1 MKKFTHLLMM
11 LCVFAGTAWAGPTDL
26 PQITTDLENP
36 IYYTIYNTRST
47 QPGGLMYYAGD
58 EVGMK
63 DGCTSPTLE
72 DKYKFYFTGS
82 HDALYVHNAATTKKL
97 ASVGNGD
104 KAKGSWTDE
113 GTVWAVGVSPKGGGL
128 AFGPQGGLNGNGCWN
143 ECNYNTGDGNPDFT
157 TWSANDAGSIFV
169 VELASEYTFP
179 ETDKFYTIECPLFE
193 SVQNV
198 KKGLYVTAEGA
209 LAWGTVD
216 LTNKNHYWV
225 PTVNVDNTVVLK
237 NLGTGKYLN
246 GTEMAD
252 AEVNATLNA
261 LSSTQFNIKV
271 NGTTVH
277 ANGHGNGANASGS
290 IVNYGGSANSA
301 SAWTFVEQEDP
312 DATISVTIKY
322 SFTYNGVEK
331 YTQETST
338 LVGQEYPAIT
348 TTFPFGVSAAAKP
361 EGTIPNEGIDEDGV
375 KTVEIALSVNLPFVP
390 ATDYASITKWYYI
403 DMRDDNPGNS
413 YWCYDTSIDY
423 IKSRDNLS
431 AVKGSEDAH
440 SWAFVGNPFDGFQIV
455 NKAAGPNMILSAP
468 SAPTGSKNENELA
481 RMVEASSATGN
492 KVWNLVAPTHNNARA
507 NSFYIQHP
515 TSPSYAFNRQ
525 SYGNGN
531 TVCYWNSRDTGSAV
545 WVVDDALLL
554 NEALATAKEY
564 HVALTE
570 NWQNAV
576 GYVTADFKNNLST
589 AIATAETAIDN
600 ATGCYEALSGLQT
613 LLANVEII
621 QPEEGKFYNIVSSC
635 TKDHRAN
642 QQVYVDNSGVMHFAR
657 PEDARA
663 TSLGHVFQFVPGAD
677 GKFYIYNVER
687 GVYMQTIGK
696 ASETDVAN
704 AKPVTIANMGKDNI
718 VSIKPD
724 GQNQMHAQD
733 NNSIIVGW
741 NNNAY
746 DDGSAWKIV
755 EVADINDVS
764 HPVTITGAEWA
775 TLVLGCNTTIP
786 AGVKAYAVS
795 AVGDGYATLA
805 EVTTGTI
812 PANEAVLLNAAARTY
827 EFKYA
832 AESTPV
838 ENKLVGTVFNTNVTD
853 NAYVLSAQGDPAVV
867 GFYKAKFNVSTDTT
881 NDGTT
886 EEPAVTYEAFL
897 NNAFKAYLPATT
909 AESRFLVFN
918 FGDDNATA
926 IEGIEAENTANAV
939 VYDLAGR
946 RVQKAQ
952 KGLYIVNGKK
962 VIK

>member
-1 MKKFTHLLMM
+1 MM

-26 PQITTDLENP
+26 PEITTDLENP

-58 EVGMK
+58 GVGMK

-72 DKYKFYFTGS
+72 DKYKFYFTGT

-97 ASVGNGD
+97 ASVS
-104 KAKGSWTDE
+104 SWSDE
-113 GTVWAVGVSPKGGGL
+113 GIEWAVGVSPKGGGL
-128 AFGPQGGLNGNGCWN
+128 AFGPKGGLNGNGCWN
-143 ECNYNTGDGNPDFT
+143 EKNYSTDANTSDFT

-193 SVQNV
+193 SVQGV
-198 KKGLYVTAEGA
+198 KKGLYVTAEDA

-225 PTVNVDNTVVLK
+225 PTVDAVNNTVALK

-246 GTEMAD
+246 GTAMAD
-252 AEVNATLNA
+252 AVANATIKA
-261 LSSTQFNIKV
+261 LGSNQFNIVV
-271 NGTTVH
+271 NSTTVH
-277 ANGHGNGANASGS
+277 ANGHDSGNGAGS
-290 IVNYGGSANSA
+290 NIVSWGGALNSA
-301 SAWTFVEQEDP
+301 SAWTFVEQADP
-312 DATISVTIKY
+312 DAAKPVTIKY
-322 SFTYNGVEK
+322 SFTYNGQVK
-331 YTQETST
+331 YTQETNT
-338 LVGQEYPAIT
+338 IVGQEYPAIT
-348 TTFPFGVSAAAKP
+348 TTFPFGVSATKP
-361 EGTIPNEGIDEDGV
+361 EGTISDEGIDGV

-390 ATDYASITKWYYI
+390 ATDYESITKWYYI

-413 YWCYDTSIDY
+413 YWCYDPSIEY

-431 AVKGSEDAH
+431 ALKDSEDAY

-468 SAPTGSKNENELA
+468 SAPTGKTNENELA

-492 KVWNLVAPTHNNARA
+492 EVWNLVVPTHNNARA

-515 TSPSYAFNRQ
+515 TSPLYAFNRQ
-525 SYGNGN
+525 SYGGGN
-531 TVCYWNSRDTGSAV
+531 TVCYWDGRDTGSAV
-545 WVVDDALLL
+545 WVVDCALLL
-554 NEALATAKEY
+554 NEALATANEY
-564 HVALTE
+564 QVALTE

-576 GYVTADFKNNLST
+576 GYVTADFKNKLST

-600 ATGCYEALSGLQT
+600 ATGYYEALSGLQT

-657 PEDARA
+657 PVDALA
-663 TSLGHVFQFVPGAD
+663 SSMGHVFQFVLGAD
-677 GKFYIYNVER
+677 GKFKIYNVER
-687 GVYMQTIGK
+687 GVYMQSVGT
-696 ASETDVAN
+696 ASETDVNN
-704 AKPVTIANMGKDNI
+704 AKLVTITNMGKDNI

-733 NNSIIVGW
+733 KNSIIVGW

-755 EVADINDVS
+755 EVDIETVS
-764 HPVTITGAEWA
+764 HPVTITDAGWA

-786 AGVKAYAVS
+786 AGVKAAYAVS
-795 AVGDGYATLA
+795 AVGDGYATLN
-805 EVTTGTI
+805 EVTGTI
-812 PANEAVLLNAAARTY
+812 PANEAVLLNAAAGTY

-926 IEGIEAENTANAV
+926 IEGIEAESTANAV

>member
-1 MKKFTHLLMM
+1 MKKLTHLLMM

-36 IYYTIYNTRST
+36 IYYTIYNTRSN

-97 ASVGNGD
+97 ASVS
-104 KAKGSWTDE
+104 SWTDE

-128 AFGPQGGLNGNGCWN
+128 AFGPKGGLGGNSCWN
-143 ECNYNTGDGNPDFT
+143 EKNYATNANTSDFT
-157 TWSANDAGSIFV
+157 TWSANDDGSIFV
-169 VELASEYTFP
+169 LGLASEYTFP
-179 ETDKFYTIECPLFE
+179 ETGKFYTIECPLFE
-193 SVQNV
+193 NVQGV

-225 PTVNVDNTVVLK
+225 PTVDAVNNTVVLK

-246 GTEMAD
+246 GTAMAD

-271 NGTTVH
+271 NGTTLH

-290 IVNYGGSANSA
+290 IINYAGSANSA

-312 DATISVTIKY
+312 DAAKPVTIKY

-361 EGTIPNEGIDEDGV
+361 EGTIPNEGIEEGV

-390 ATDYASITKWYYI
+390 ATDYASITNWYYI

-468 SAPTGSKNENELA
+468 SAPTGSKNGNELA

-492 KVWNLVAPTHNNARA
+492 EVWNLVAPTHNNARA

-515 TSPSYAFNRQ
+515 TAPSYAFNRQ
-525 SYGNGN
+525 SYGGGN

-564 HVALTE
+564 QVALTE

-657 PEDARA
+657 PVDALA
-663 TSLGHVFQFVPGAD
+663 SSMGHVFQFVPGAD
-677 GKFYIYNVER
+677 GKFKIYNVER
-687 GVYMQTIGK
+687 GVYMQSVGT
-696 ASETDVAN
+696 ATETDVNN
-704 AKPVTIANMGKDNI
+704 AKLVTITNMGKDNI

-733 NNSIIVGW
+733 SQSKIVGW

-755 EVADINDVS
+755 EVADINAVS
-764 HPVTITGAEWA
+764 HPVTITDAEWA
-775 TLVLGCNTTIP
+775 TLVLGCDATIP
-786 AGVKAYAVS
+786 AGVTAYVVS
-795 AVGDGYATLA
+795 AVGDGYANLTK
-805 EVTTGTI
+805 VTGTI
-812 PANEAVLLNAAARTY
+812 PANEAVLLNAVAGTY

-832 AESTPV
+832 AGSTPV
-838 ENKLVGTVFNTNVTD
+838 ENELVGTVFDTNVEAD
-853 NAYVLSAQGDPAVV
+853 AYVLSKQGDPAVV
-867 GFYKAKFNVSTDTT
+867 GFYKAQLNLEENTKFK
-881 NDGTT
+881 
-886 EEPAVTYEAFL
+886 
-897 NNAFKAYLPATT
+897 NNAFKAYLPAP
-909 AESRFLVFN
+909 AGGDARFLVFN
-918 FGDDNATA
+918 FGGETA
-926 IEGIEAENTANAV
+926 IENIQGAENAADAV

-952 KGLYIVNGKK
+952 KGLYIVNGVK

>member
-26 PQITTDLENP
+26 PEITTDLENP

-47 QPGGLMYYAGD
+47 QPGGLMYWAGD
-58 EVGMK
+58 GVGMK

-72 DKYKFYFTGS
+72 NKYKFYFTGS
-82 HDALYVHNAATTKKL
+82 HDALYVHNAATTNKL
-97 ASVGNGD
+97 ASVGNGN
-104 KAKGSWTDE
+104 KSKGSWTAE
-113 GTVWAVGVSPKGGGL
+113 GTEWAVGVSPKGGGL
-128 AFGPQGGLNGNGCWN
+128 AFGPKGGLNGNGCWN

-157 TWSANDAGSIFV
+157 TWSANDDGSIFV

-225 PTVNVDNTVVLK
+225 PAVDADKATVALR

-246 GTEMAD
+246 GTDMAED
-252 AEVNATLNA
+252 VANATIKA
-261 LSSTQFNIKV
+261 LGSNQFNIVV

-277 ANGHGNGANASGS
+277 ANDHGNGANANGN
-290 IVNYGGSANSA
+290 IVSWGGFVNSA
-301 SAWTFVEQEDP
+301 SAWTFVGQANP
-312 DATISVTIKY
+312 DAAKPVTIQY

-331 YTQETST
+331 YTQETNT
-338 LVGQEYPAIT
+338 LVGQEYPTIT

-361 EGTIPNEGIDEDGV
+361 EGTIPNEGIVDGV
-375 KTVEIALSVNLPFVP
+375 KIVEIALSVNLPFIP
-390 ATDYASITKWYYI
+390 AADYESVSNWYYLI
-403 DMRDDNPGNS
+403 FHANTKNRL
-413 YWCYDTSIDY
+413 YYDGTEKVLDAS
-423 IKSRDNLS
+423 KT
-431 AVKGSEDAH
+431 AVDANNREAYAW
-440 SWAFVGNPFDGFQIV
+440 SFVGDPFDGFKVV
-455 NKAAGPNMILSAP
+455 NKLAGSTRSLNAANDGAVVSDGTDNVFMLTASAHGTNGFFMQCT
-468 SAPTGSKNENELA
+468 TGSNTQRFNKQGGKVVYWSGA
-481 RMVEASSATGN
+481 DAGSTFMVEVCDLTGATDLRALIDQVKAAQEN
-492 KVWNLVAPTHNNARA
+492 YVAGT
-507 NSFYIQHP
+507 
-515 TSPSYAFNRQ
+515 
-525 SYGNGN
+525 
-531 TVCYWNSRDTGSAV
+531 TVGYLTQESVN
-545 WVVDDALLL
+545 
-554 NEALATAKEY
+554 ALAQAVTDAETYLNSGSVTAEESAK
-564 HVALTE
+564 HQIAISDAIVAL
-570 NWQNAV
+570 
-576 GYVTADFKNNLST
+576 
-589 AIATAETAIDN
+589 ET
-600 ATGCYEALSGLQT
+600 
-613 LLANVEII
+613 I

-642 QQVYVDNSGVMHFAR
+642 QQVYVDNSGVMHFAKT
-657 PEDARA
+657 EDALA
-663 TSLGHVFQFVPGAD
+663 SSMGHVFQFVPGAD
-677 GKFYIYNVER
+677 GKFKIYNVER
-687 GVYMQTIGK
+687 GVYMQSVGT
-696 ASETDVAN
+696 ASETDVN
-704 AKPVTIANMGKDNI
+704 KAKLVTITNMGKDNI

-724 GQNQMHAQD
+724 GENQMHAQD
-733 NNSIIVGW
+733 RNSVIVAW

-755 EVADINDVS
+755 EVADINAVS
-764 HPVTITGAEWA
+764 HPVTITDAGWA
-775 TLVLGCNTTIP
+775 TLVLGCDATIP

-812 PANEAVLLNAAARTY
+812 PANEAVLLKAVEGTY

-838 ENKLVGTVFNTNVTD
+838 ENELVGTVFNTNVAA
-853 NAYVLSAQGDPAVV
+853 NAYVLSKQNDEV

-897 NNAFKAYLPATT
+897 NNAFKAYLPANTG
-909 AESRFLVFN
+909 AESRFLVFD
-918 FGDDNATA
+918 FGGNETGV
-926 IEGIEAENTANAV
+926 EGVEGENGNVKTEI
-939 VYDLAGR
+939 YDLAGR
-946 RVQKAQ
+946 RVQNAQ
-952 KGLYIVNGKK
+952 KGVFIVNGKV

>member
-1 MKKFTHLLMM
+1 MKKLTHLLMM
-11 LCVFAGTAWAGPTDL
+11 LCVFAGAAWAGPTDL
-26 PQITTDLENP
+26 PEITTDLENP

-97 ASVGNGD
+97 ASVGNGN
-104 KAKGSWTDE
+104 KAKGSWTEE

-128 AFGPQGGLNGNGCWN
+128 AFGPKGGLNGNSCWN
-143 ECNYNTGDGNPDFT
+143 ECNYETNAGYPDFT

-193 SVQNV
+193 NVQGV

-225 PTVNVDNTVVLK
+225 PTVDAVNNTVVLK

-246 GTEMAD
+246 GTAMAD

-271 NGTTVH
+271 NGTTLH

-290 IVNYGGSANSA
+290 IINYAGSANSA

-312 DATISVTIKY
+312 DAAKPVTIKY

-361 EGTIPNEGIDEDGV
+361 EGAIPNEGIVDGV

-390 ATDYASITKWYYI
+390 ATDYASITNWYYI

-481 RMVEASSATGN
+481 RMVEASSVTGN
-492 KVWNLVAPTHNNARA
+492 EVWNLVAPTHNNARA

-525 SYGNGN
+525 YHGNGN
-531 TVCYWNSRDTGSAV
+531 TVCYWTGRDTGSAV

-564 HVALTE
+564 QVALTE

-657 PEDARA
+657 PVDALA
-663 TSLGHVFQFVPGAD
+663 SSMGHVFQFVPGAD
-677 GKFYIYNVER
+677 GKFKIYNVER
-687 GVYMQTIGK
+687 GVYMQSVGT
-696 ASETDVAN
+696 ATETDVNN
-704 AKPVTIANMGKDNI
+704 AKLVTITNMGKDNI

-733 NNSIIVGW
+733 SQSKIVGW

-755 EVADINDVS
+755 EVADINAVS
-764 HPVTITGAEWA
+764 HPVTITDAEWA
-775 TLVLGCNTTIP
+775 TLVLGCDATIP
-786 AGVKAYAVS
+786 AGVTAYVVS
-795 AVGDGYATLA
+795 AVGDGYANLTQ
-805 EVTTGTI
+805 VTGTI
-812 PANEAVLLNAAARTY
+812 PANEAVLLNAVAGTY

-832 AESTPV
+832 AGSTPV
-838 ENKLVGTVFNTNVTD
+838 ENELVGTVFDTNVAAD
-853 NAYVLSAQGDPAVV
+853 AYVLSKQGDPAVV
-867 GFYKAKFNVSTDTT
+867 GFYKAQLNLEENTKFK
-881 NDGTT
+881 
-886 EEPAVTYEAFL
+886 
-897 NNAFKAYLPATT
+897 NNAFKAYLPAT
-909 AESRFLVFN
+909 AGGEARFLVFN
-918 FGDDNATA
+918 FGGETA
-926 IEGIEAENTANAV
+926 IENIQGAENAADAV

-946 RVQKAQ
+946 RVQKVQ
-952 KGLYIVNGKK
+952 KGLYIVNGVK